1 MQAKFANLVGCPPP
15 ATLLEGK
22 FSIAFCVAL
31 ALCGEPTL
39 PGKFSTERRADPP
52 ICDLMG
58 KTGLRIEEDIGR
70 HGASMNIVLEDGETL
85 KTTVAFS
92 CGNPEN
98 PVGWDDLKGKFDGL
112 VRPVTG
118 QQTADLYDVLRAI
131 DEPGVLAHIF
141 AMLGPR

>member
-1 MQAKFANLVGCPPP
+1 
-15 ATLLEGK
+15 
-22 FSIAFCVAL
+22 
-31 ALCGEPTL
+31 
-39 PGKFSTERRADPP
+39 
-52 ICDLMG
+52 MG

-92 CGNPEN
+92 RGNLEN
-98 PVGWDDLKGKFDGL
+98 PVGCDDLKGKFDGL

-131 DEPGVLAHIF
+131 DEPGVVARIF